1 MIRVA
6 VNGYGTIGKRVADAA
21 AAQDDMEVVGVSKTH
36 PGPGAFVAAERGYP
50 IHIADMAARSAF
62 EKADLPVA
70 GSVEEM
76 IAKADVVVD
85 ATPAGVGAKNKPLYE
100 KAGVKAIFEGGEKHE
115 VAGFSFNAHSNYRD
129 AVGRRFI
136 RVVSCNTTALC
147 RLISYLDQ
155 AYGVEHVHA
164 VLVRRASDPGEIRK
178 GPVDAIVLHPVT
190 VPSHHGPDVR
200 TVLPTVSITTMA
212 MMVPTTFMHMHAVQV
227 RLKREPTALELIA
240 LVERAPRLRLV
251 HGYTGMSSTA
261 ELAEYMRDIGRPRGD
276 MWENGIFEDS
286 LSIRGRYLC
295 LFQAVHQEANV
306 VLETIDAIRAAEGTV
321 QDPETS
327 ISRTDRSIGLVG
339 MG

>member
-1 MIRVA
+1 
-6 VNGYGTIGKRVADAA
+6 
-21 AAQDDMEVVGVSKTH
+21 
-36 PGPGAFVAAERGYP
+36 
-50 IHIADMAARSAF
+50 
-62 EKADLPVA
+62 
-70 GSVEEM
+70 
-76 IAKADVVVD
+76 
-85 ATPAGVGAKNKPLYE
+85 
-100 KAGVKAIFEGGEKHE
+100 
-115 VAGFSFNAHSNYRD
+115 
-129 AVGRRFI
+129 
-136 RVVSCNTTALC
+136 VVSCNTTALC

-155 AYGVEHVHA
+155 EYGVEHVHA
-164 VLVRRASDPGEIRK
+164 VLVRRASDPGEIKK

-190 VPSHHGPDVR
+190 IPSHHGPDVQ
-200 TVLPTVSITTMA
+200 TVLPKISITTMA
-212 MMVPTTFMHMHAVQV
+212 MMVPTTFMHMHAVQL
-227 RLKREPTALELIA
+227 RLKREPTVLEIIA

-261 ELAEYMRDIGRPRGD
+261 ELAEYMRDIGRPRAD

-286 LSIRGRYLC
+286 LSVRGRNLS